1 LLKPLNQQEA
11 FLRPAQ
17 MFAASIP
24 CRAKFSRTRSL
35 GALHFAARSGR
46 DLIRGNSCNTATLL
60 RSTTFARHVT
70 WSGLQIARVS
80 PALCGSSGRG
90 FFSWLFSS
98 GRATKPEDITKKTY
112 FEIDIDGKPVGRILF
127 GLYGE
132 ITPKTVNNFFA
143 LCTGEKGFGYKG
155 CPFHRIIPGF
165 MIQGGDFTNFNGTGG
180 RSIYGTRFMDE
191 NFDVHHT
198 KPGLLSMANAGPDTN
213 GSQFFITTA
222 VTSHLDGKHTVFG
235 EVLEGMD
242 VVNKIESCGTGT
254 GRPTAD
260 VRIRTCGSWD
270 AYSAEE

>member
-1 LLKPLNQQEA
+1 V
-11 FLRPAQ
+11 
-17 MFAASIP
+17 I
-24 CRAKFSRTRSL
+24 
-35 GALHFAARSGR
+35 
-46 DLIRGNSCNTATLL
+46 
-60 RSTTFARHVT
+60 
-70 WSGLQIARVS
+70 
-80 PALCGSSGRG
+80 
-90 FFSWLFSS
+90 
-98 GRATKPEDITKKTY
+98 KPEDITKKTY
-112 FEIDIDGKPVGRILF
+112 FEIDVDGKPVGRIMF

-180 RSIYGTRFMDE
+180 RSIYGNRFMDE

-222 VTSHLDGKHTVFG
+222 VTNHLDGKHTVFG

-242 VVNKIESCGTGT
+242 VVNKIESCGTGN
-254 GRPTAD
+254 GRPLAD

-270 AYSAEE
+270 AYSTED